1 MPPTPRDERREPS
14 ADPAARTGADVGTES
29 ADERIFAEALSLP
42 PAERA
47 GHVLRA
53 ARGDRTLA
61 GRVLDLLAAHATA
74 GSFLETSAVKRVPAH
89 EATEVREG
97 PGTTLGPYELVRELG
112 EGGFGVVYAARQ
124 LEPVRRDVALK
135 IIKLGMDTR
144 QVIARFEAERQALA
158 VLDHPYI
165 ARVFD
170 AGATSTGRPYFVME
184 LVDGVDIT
192 KFCDARQLPVRER
205 IRLFIGVCEALH
217 HAHQRGL
224 IHRDLKPSNV
234 LVTER
239 DGRAV
244 PKVIDFGIAKATK
257 QRLTERTVFTEMGQ
271 FIGTPV
277 YMSPEQAEHGDADVD
292 TRSDIYSLGVVL
304 YELLTGRPPFEARDL
319 ANRGLAEIQTFIRE
333 HEAAAPSARLARL
346 GDDVL
351 PIAAARGTQPGALA
365 SELRGDLDWIVMM
378 ALEKERDRR
387 YESAAAFGHDLERF
401 LANLPVLASPPS
413 SVYRVRKFVR
423 RHRIAVGAGAMV
435 VFAVVAG
442 IALMLLGFIEAR
454 ENLRVADA
462 RSEVAVD
469 LFTSFSSDRAVR
481 DDVRDAGTLV
491 ERFVRAYGADHPAEV
506 GVRRILAERLED
518 ENRVA
523 EALAE
528 YRRALALTERL
539 HGERSKE
546 YTLLLAQIGRFQARH
561 GRGDD
566 AVPDLRA
573 ALALEGGVFG
583 GPTLRLNPTRSELAG
598 LLTTAGDAR
607 GAFSLYCESLA
618 AVRAEAPED
627 PGQFL
632 QTAQPLLML
641 GLTHLEGQELA
652 QELGAVW
659 LEFVEAVD
667 RMYPLGDPTR
677 GLVRLQL
684 VGWNQKSEVFPQD
697 VEIGYL
703 REAIDNY
710 VGTRADVA
718 SARASA
724 RGILAEQLM
733 QRDGPGDAEEALVV
747 SGEALDDQ
755 RLAGTRGAA
764 LADAIEQ
771 HAERLEAFGRYG
783 AAIRAELEV
792 AELRRAALGDGAE
805 LRRQK
810 DALERLVQALM
821 LDQRLEQGHKD
832 FLAGL
837 DALTWLERAMGG
849 ERFELYSRQRD
860 FLRLRLGNPLP
871 VLNRLGGASGSR
883 PAREPRHPYSLA
895 MGALAASVNGQNRRA
910 LELLEEASALM
921 QQPEFSNDRQSLEMI
936 AFVRRMLNR

>member
-1 MPPTPRDERREPS
+1 MSSPPREERR
-14 ADPAARTGADVGTES
+14 DPGADVGTES

-42 PAERA
+42 PPERA

-74 GSFLETSAVKRVPAH
+74 GSFLETAAVKRVPAH
-89 EATEVREG
+89 EAAEIREG

-192 KFCDARQLPVRER
+192 KYCDARRLPVRER

-239 DGRAV
+239 AGRAV

-257 QRLTERTVFTEMGQ
+257 QRLTERTVFTEHGQ

-304 YELLTGRPPFEARDL
+304 YELLTGRPPFEAKDL

-346 GDDVL
+346 GDDAGA
-351 PIAAARGTQPGALA
+351 IAAARACAPGGLA
-365 SELRGDLDWIVMM
+365 AELRGDLDWIVMM

-401 LANLPVLASPPS
+401 LANMPVLASPPS
-413 SVYRVRKFVR
+413 SLYRLRKFVR

-435 VFAVVAG
+435 VLAVVSG
-442 IALMLLGFIEAR
+442 LALMLLGFIEAR
-454 ENLRVADA
+454 ENLRLADS

-469 LFTSFSSDRAVR
+469 LFTSMSSDRAVR
-481 DDVRDAGTLV
+481 DDVRDVDALV
-491 ERFVRAYGADHPAEV
+491 ARFVRAYGADHPAEV

-518 ENRVA
+518 ENRIP

-539 HGERSKE
+539 HGGHSRE

-561 GRGDD
+561 GRTEE
-566 AVPDLRA
+566 ALPDLRA
-573 ALALEGGVFG
+573 ALALERAVFD
-583 GPTLRLNPTRSELAG
+583 GPTLRLNPTRSALAA
-598 LLTTAGDAR
+598 LLTAKGDAD
-607 GAFSLYCESLA
+607 GALELYQASLA
-618 AVRAEAPED
+618 TVRAQAPD
-627 PGQFL
+627 DHAQFL

-641 GLTHLEGQELA
+641 GLTHFDGPA
-652 QELGAVW
+652 RADELGSVW
-659 LEFVEAVD
+659 IEFVDAVD
-667 RMYPLGDPTR
+667 RLYPNGDSTR

-684 VGWNQKSEVFPQD
+684 VGWNEKAEVFPQD
-697 VEIGYL
+697 VALGYL
-703 REAIDNY
+703 REAVDAY
-710 VGTRADVA
+710 VGPQRDVA
-718 SARASA
+718 AARAQA
-724 RGILAEQLM
+724 RGLLAAKLM
-733 QRDGPGDAEEALVV
+733 QRDAPGDAEEALAV
-747 SGEALDDQ
+747 SGAALEDL
-755 RLAGTRGAA
+755 RLGGTRGAA
-764 LADAIEQ
+764 LADELEK

-792 AELRRAALGDGAE
+792 AELRRAALGEGAE

-810 DALERLVQALM
+810 DALERLVTALM
-821 LDQRLEQGHKD
+821 LDQRLEQGHAD

-837 DALTWLERAMGG
+837 EALAWLERAMKG
-849 ERFELYSRQRD
+849 ERFELYARQRD

-871 VLNRLGGASGSR
+871 VLNRLGGSSGSL
-883 PAREPRHPYSLA
+883 PPREPKHPYSLA
-895 MGALAASVNGQNRRA
+895 MGALAASVNGQSRRA
-910 LELLEEASALM
+910 AELLDEASALM
-921 QQPEFSNDRQSLEMI
+921 QRPEFSNDRQSMEMI
-936 AFVRRMLNR
+936 QFVRRTLSR